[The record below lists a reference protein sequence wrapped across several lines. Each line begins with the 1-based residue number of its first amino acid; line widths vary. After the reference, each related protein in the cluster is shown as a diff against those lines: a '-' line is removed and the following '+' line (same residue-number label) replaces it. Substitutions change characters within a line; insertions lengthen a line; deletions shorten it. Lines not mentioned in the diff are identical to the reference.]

1 MGAHTQIRV
10 YDDKITF
17 WNEGSLQSPLTV
29 ESLKRPHSSRPRNIL
44 IADVCFKGGLIDA
57 WGRGTIKII
66 ETCKQAGLPEPEI
79 IERDG
84 GLLVTLF
91 KNNLTPERLAKLGL
105 NDRQLR
111 AVEYVKEK
119 GKITNSEY
127 KTLND
132 TSDRTASRDLENLV
146 DIGVFLK
153 EGEKKEQYIN

>member
-17 WNEGSLQSPLTV
+17 WNEGGLQSPLTI
-29 ESLKRPHSSRPRNIL
+29 ESLKRPHSSRPRNVL

-66 ETCKQAGLPEPEI
+66 EACKQAGLPEPEI

-91 KNNLTPERLAKLGL
+91 KNSMTTEQLVKLGL
-105 NDRQLR
+105 NERQLK
-111 AVEYVKEK
+111 AVEYVKER
-119 GKITNSEY
+119 GKITNKEY
-127 KTLND
+127 QEINLVAKP
-132 TSDRTASRDLENLV
+132 TATRDLSELV
-146 DIGVFLK
+146 EYGIFR
-153 EGEKKEQYIN
+153 N